1 MDELL
6 REFLTETSESLAT
19 LDVELVK
26 LEQDPN
32 APDLIDNIFRLV
44 HTIKGTC
51 GFLGLPRLEAVAHSA
66 ENVLGTALP
75 LLLKRSPR
83 TKIVMS
89 STLTTQNADIALQ
102 ALALGASDYIAK
114 PTASSDLHAAD
125 GFRRQLIDKIRALG
139 NSSRMRGNTA
149 TRVVAKSQAG
159 EVVNTRPTGG
169 HYGSAPIVLRKPGRL
184 SPGIIYIGSSTGG
197 PQALL
202 QLFKDIGGKI
212 RQPILITQHMP
223 ATFTKILAEH
233 LDRIDGVHCEEATD
247 GCKVLDGCVY
257 LAPGDYHMLLEGR
270 PGGNVLRLN
279 QGPQENF
286 CRPSV
291 DPMLRSVAEVYGDR
305 ILTVIL
311 TGTGHDGLKGGQ
323 VVTEKGGTII
333 AQDEG
338 SSVVWG
344 MPGAVATGGLCSAVL
359 PLTDIGPA
367 IQNFSKGA
375 GL

>member
-169 HYGSAPIVLRKPGRL
+169 HYGSP
-184 SPGIIYIGSSTGG
+184 S
-197 PQALL
+197 
-202 QLFKDIGGKI
+202 
-212 RQPILITQHMP
+212 
-223 ATFTKILAEH
+223 
-233 LDRIDGVHCEEATD
+233 C
-247 GCKVLDGCVY
+247 CVN
-257 LAPGDYHMLLEGR
+257 R
-270 PGGNVLRLN
+270 
-279 QGPQENF
+279 
-286 CRPSV
+286 V
-291 DPMLRSVAEVYGDR
+291 D
-305 ILTVIL
+305 
-311 TGTGHDGLKGGQ
+311 
-323 VVTEKGGTII
+323 
-333 AQDEG
+333 
-338 SSVVWG
+338 
-344 MPGAVATGGLCSAVL
+344 
-359 PLTDIGPA
+359 
-367 IQNFSKGA
+367 
-375 GL
+375 